1 MYITQMLVQYL
12 PLVVSQ
18 PIYFTHVLV
27 CIQKE
32 TLLCHPHIYSYY
44 HQDNKINQHLLSLY
58 PEQSKCF
65 LCIHLFYLYKP
76 ELLYSYEANGDAEAQ
91 RGNLGNWSQLK
102 STRIGNLTDPSSLNL
117 KSSSLTISQKCHRTP
132 YQ

>member
-32 TLLCHPHIYSYY
+32 TLLCHSHIYSYY
-44 HQDNKINQHLLSLY
+44 HQDNKIN
-58 PEQSKCF
+58 
-65 LCIHLFYLYKP
+65 
-76 ELLYSYEANGDAEAQ
+76 
-91 RGNLGNWSQLK
+91 
-102 STRIGNLTDPSSLNL
+102 
-117 KSSSLTISQKCHRTP
+117 
-132 YQ
+132 